1 MVLGLSIQAFTI
13 IHVVITLVAIAS
25 GFVVLFGML
34 GRKECRGWTALF
46 LLTTVLT
53 SVTGFLFPIRG
64 FTPAIGV
71 GIISCLLL
79 ALAARWTLWQTP
91 CRWLALDLCRLCSK
105 RVLSQRICVDRP
117 IVPKSANLAC
127 ARADT
132 VRTAVPCCTGGCVGC
147 FPRPRHYRGVQISP
161 GTRRF
166 GSLRANNT
174 TPKKEEAAVS
184 GGFSQ
189 FSERKEFT

>member
-34 GRKECRGWTALF
+34 RSQRMRGWTALF

-53 SVTGFLFPIRG
+53 SVTGFLFPIHG

-79 ALAARWTLWQTP
+79 ALALVGLYGKHLVGGWRWIY
-91 CRWLALDLCRLCSK
+91 
-105 RVLSQRICVDRP
+105 V
-117 IVPKSANLAC
+117 AC
-127 ARADT
+127 ALSAFYLNVFVLIVQSFQKVPPLHALAPT
-132 VRTAVPCCTGGCVGC
+132 QSEPPFLVAQAVALAAFIVLGIIAA
-147 FPRPRHYRGVQISP
+147 FRFRPAPDVLAH
-161 GTRRF
+161 
-166 GSLRANNT
+166 
-174 TPKKEEAAVS
+174 
-184 GGFSQ
+184 
-189 FSERKEFT
+189 